1 MQIARIIFT
10 AATARHS
17 SALRRKHRGFSRF
30 RDKFAG
36 ISWRDWARVVLV
48 VVVVAGVARRMCCKC
63 CKCCSILGSSVGS
76 FALHSIYYVCVY
88 LPVAGYFHCQIYFKW
103 VQLSAQ
109 RFLFAFR
116 ICSLLLFPLLSFFLP
131 LRAKMLRSLRIFHT
145 HTQRRQ
151 GCTATD
157 TFAIQLQL
165 QLQIQIHLQ
174 LQALFYGY
182 SFRYG
187 YGYSC
192 TYV

>member
-1 MQIARIIFT
+1 MLGLAGET
-10 AATARHS
+10 ELGLLLLLLALHAGCVAA
-17 SALRRKHRGFSRF
+17 
-30 RDKFAG
+30 
-36 ISWRDWARVVLV
+36 
-48 VVVVAGVARRMCCKC
+48 C

-116 ICSLLLFPLLSFFLP
+116 ICSPRLFPLLSSFLP
-131 LRAKMLRSLRIFHT
+131 FRAKMLRSLRIFHT

-157 TFAIQLQL
+157 TFAVTDTDTSAVAV
-165 QLQIQIHLQ
+165 
-174 LQALFYGY
+174 ALL
-182 SFRYG
+182 
-187 YGYSC
+187 
-192 TYV
+192 